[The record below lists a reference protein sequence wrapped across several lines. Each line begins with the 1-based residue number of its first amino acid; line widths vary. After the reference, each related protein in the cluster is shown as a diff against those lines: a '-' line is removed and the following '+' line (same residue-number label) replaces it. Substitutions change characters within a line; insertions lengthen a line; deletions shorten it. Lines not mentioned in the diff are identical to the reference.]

1 MRSRGMV
8 VLAILMVAACGGA
21 PTRTATSTP
30 QPEPVQPE
38 SKPPTEPAPDHEL
51 PAGPAVCGG
60 QPLRV
65 AFFNAGQALSALV
78 TLPDGKHILVDAGE
92 SATRPGCGAPCKEWH
107 GRVMTGLARELGAA
121 PIDLLWITHPHSDHI
136 GGAVDVLDHFAV
148 HAYVDNGRDLDKATI
163 RKTHDALDA
172 HHVSVAVIE
181 PGHTTI
187 PLETSN
193 DVKLIAIVPPH
204 WYEDSG
210 AQDWCAKN
218 ANICSIALRIDYCA
232 SSVLFTGDAELLEE
246 ADLAIDAP
254 VTLLQV
260 GHHGSKTSSSP
271 ALLDRAKPKYAV
283 ISAGKPGEGTNAT
296 YCHPRKETVDALTA
310 VLGGAGGRTIHAF
323 PSVTKCDASGA
334 EARWIDQP
342 ASDHLWVTARDG
354 DVVLTT
360 TGDGVF
366 TRE

>member
-1 MRSRGMV
+1 V
-8 VLAILMVAACGGA
+8 
-21 PTRTATSTP
+21 
-30 QPEPVQPE
+30 
-38 SKPPTEPAPDHEL
+38 
-51 PAGPAVCGG
+51 
-60 QPLRV
+60 
-65 AFFNAGQALSALV
+65 FFDAGQALSVLV

-92 SATRPGCGAPCKEWH
+92 LPTRPGCGAPCTEWH
-107 GRVMTGLARELGAA
+107 QRVMTGLARELGAA

-136 GGAVDVLDHFAV
+136 GGVVDVLDHFTV
-148 HAYVDNGRDLDKATI
+148 RSYVDNGRDLDKRTI
-163 RKTHDALDA
+163 RKTHDALSA

-187 PLETSN
+187 PLEIST
-193 DVKLIAIVPPH
+193 DVKLTALVPPH
-204 WYEDSG
+204 WYEGPDKEG
-210 AQDWCAKN
+210 CAKN
-218 ANICSIALRIDYCA
+218 PNICTIALRIDYCA
-232 SSVLFTGDAELLEE
+232 SSVLFLGDAEALEE
-246 ADLAIDAP
+246 ADLAVDAP

-260 GHHGSKTSSSP
+260 GHHGSRTSSSP

-283 ISAGKPGEGTNAT
+283 ISAAKAGEGTNRT

-310 VLGGAGGRTIHAF
+310 ALGGVGSGTIHAF

-334 EARWIDQP
+334 EAQWIDEP
-342 ASDHLWVTARDG
+342 ASNHLWLTARDG